1 MDTKTNRK
9 LQNNEVV
16 IYNREKKVDEA
27 TIKPKIKILIIII
40 LIIIILLSIVAF
52 LFIYLKKNKNE
63 NDKNDKT
70 QGNTNNNKK
79 FENNTELIDELTE
92 ITDELT
98 QITDELTEITDEL
111 TEIINCDNGYFL
123 PSDGERICQKCQV
136 DNCAICSGTKLKN
149 ECTLCNTG
157 FKPIIKNNII
167 EFCTNCEIGNDE
179 KCLSW

>member
-40 LIIIILLSIVAF
+40 IILLSIVAF
-52 LFIYLKKNKNE
+52 LFIYLIKNKNE

-70 QGNTNNNKK
+70 QGNPNNNKT
-79 FENNTELIDELTE
+79 FENNTELI
-92 ITDELT
+92 
-98 QITDELTEITDEL
+98 DELTEITDEL

-123 PSDGERICQKCQV
+123 PSDGERICQKCQI

-149 ECTLCNTG
+149 ECTLCNIG
-157 FKPIIKNNII
+157 FKPIIKNNIALI
-167 EFCTNCEIGNDE
+167 V
-179 KCLSW
+179 K